1 MWKTVVGPDVPL
13 HDAHSSASRVIIA
26 LSGDAMKVVYED
38 GASEMHDW

>member
-1 MWKTVVGPDVPL
+1 LSVPTCRFT
-13 HDAHSSASRVIIA
+13 DAHSSASRVIIA